1 MAFRGTESPMDF
13 EWQGHGPVDPNSPFH
28 KRILDMQAKKRK
40 AHDAIMVQKML
51 TVAGTHS
58 DFMSPQKSSFPTLR
72 EPNNQPFFFSDAPA
86 PSPQPSPFR
95 APSFTTPRKPF
106 DVDFSSPPD
115 NSSPLAPTDNEETPD
130 AKPLPPI
137 PVEFRSSPL
146 KEEKKRSSLSGLF
159 GRFAPSPG
167 RGEIRKANSDAIA
180 RRIHKKRRRAQ
191 KFDRSLVLKT
201 NDSPEDSDDEST
213 PSPTEPGPRKKP
225 VEEVGWITGL
235 FTFIHTY
242 PDAPSIIAKYLQV
255 FFNAAILGGCLYMFW
270 SFYATIQADVDRA
283 SQETMAEVLTEMA
296 QCSKNYV
303 ENRCGADTRLPALET
318 VCSNWEL
325 CMNRDPSAVKRARLS
340 AHTFAEIFNSFVEP
354 ISLKTMIFTI
364 TLVVVG
370 LVVNNATF
378 SLYRRQQ
385 EHQYGGMYRPPS
397 GSYMHPQQLGQLGQ
411 YPLSPGTPFPQQHYV
426 GWQGDTGFGG
436 QQQLDYSRSPS
447 KDHRSRSRSPEKK
460 RIQL

>member
-13 EWQGHGPVDPNSPFH
+13 EWQGHGPVDPSSPFH
-28 KRILDMQAKKRK
+28 KHMIDMQAKKR
-40 AHDAIMVQKML
+40 
-51 TVAGTHS
+51 THS
-58 DFMSPQKSSFPTLR
+58 DFMSPQKSAFPSLR

-86 PSPQPSPFR
+86 SSPQPSPFR
-95 APSFTTPRKPF
+95 TPSFTTPRKPF
-106 DVDFSSPPD
+106 DIDFSSPPD
-115 NSSPLAPTDNEETPD
+115 NSSPLGQTDNDETPD
-130 AKPLPPI
+130 AKPLPPLPI
-137 PVEFRSSPL
+137 EFTSTASKP
-146 KEEKKRSSLSGLF
+146 EKKPSSLPGPF
-159 GRFAPSPG
+159 GNFAASPG
-167 RGEIRKANSDAIA
+167 RGEIRKPNSDAIA

-191 KFDRSLVLKT
+191 KFDRSLILSR
-201 NDSPEDSDDEST
+201 NGSLDDSDDEST
-213 PSPTEPGPRKKP
+213 SSPTEAEPRKKA

-255 FFNAAILGGCLYMFW
+255 FFNAAILSGCLYMFW

-283 SQETMAEVLTEMA
+283 SEDTMAEVLAEMA
-296 QCSKNYV
+296 QCSKNYI

-385 EHQYGGMYRPPS
+385 ESHYAGMYRPPS
-397 GSYMHPQQLGQLGQ
+397 ASYMHPQHPGQFA
-411 YPLSPGTPFPQQHYV
+411 LSPPTPFTQQRYG
-426 GWQGDTGFGG
+426 GWPGEGGFGG
-436 QQQLDYSRSPS
+436 QQQLEYTRSPS
-447 KDHRSRSRSPEKK
+447 KEHRSRSRSPEKK

>member
-13 EWQGHGPVDPNSPFH
+13 EWQGHGPVDPTSPFH
-28 KRILDMQAKKRK
+28 RRMIDMQAKKR
-40 AHDAIMVQKML
+40 
-51 TVAGTHS
+51 THT
-58 DFMSPQKSSFPTLR
+58 DFMSPQKTSFPALR

-86 PSPQPSPFR
+86 SSPQPAAFR
-95 APSFTTPRKPF
+95 TPSFTTPRKPF
-106 DVDFSSPPD
+106 DIDFSSPPD
-115 NSSPLAPTDNEETPD
+115 NSSPLGQTDNDETPD
-130 AKPLPPI
+130 AKPLPPLPI
-137 PVEFRSSPL
+137 EFTSSPA
-146 KEEKKRSSLSGLF
+146 KPEKKRSSLSGLF
-159 GRFAPSPG
+159 GKFAASPG
-167 RGEIRKANSDAIA
+167 RGEIRKPNSDAIA
-180 RRIHKKRRRAQ
+180 RRVHKKRRRAQ
-191 KFDRSLVLKT
+191 KFDRSLILSRHGSL
-201 NDSPEDSDDEST
+201 DESDDEST
-213 PSPTEPGPRKKP
+213 PSPTEPTPRRKA

-255 FFNAAILGGCLYMFW
+255 FFNAAILSGCLYMFW

-283 SQETMAEVLTEMA
+283 SEDTMAEVLAEMA
-296 QCSKNYV
+296 QCSKNYI
-303 ENRCGADTRLPALET
+303 ENRCGADTRLPALEV

-364 TLVVVG
+364 TFVVVG

-385 EHQYGGMYRPPS
+385 ESHYAAMYRPPS
-397 GSYMHPQQLGQLGQ
+397 ASYMHPQH
-411 YPLSPGTPFPQQHYV
+411 PGPFPLPPSTPLTQPRYV
-426 GWQGDTGFGG
+426 GWQGDGGFGG
-436 QQQLDYSRSPS
+436 QQQLEYSRSPS
-447 KDHRSRSRSPEKK
+447 KEHRSRSRSPEKK

>member
-1 MAFRGTESPMDF
+1 MAFRGTESFMDF
-13 EWQGHGPVDPNSPFH
+13 EWQGHGPLDPTSPYH
-28 KRILDMQAKKRK
+28 KRVVEMQAKKR
-40 AHDAIMVQKML
+40 
-51 TVAGTHS
+51 THS
-58 DFMSPQKSSFPTLR
+58 EFGSPEKPAIPTLR

-86 PSPQPSPFR
+86 PPPESSPFR
-95 APSFTTPRKPF
+95 NPSFTTPRKPF
-106 DVDFSSPPD
+106 DIDFSSPPE
-115 NSSPLAPTDNEETPD
+115 NSSPLAATENEDTPD
-130 AKPLPPI
+130 VTPLPI
-137 PVEFRSSPL
+137 EFKSSPS
-146 KEEKKRSSLSGLF
+146 KTENKRNSLFGLY

-167 RGEIRKANSDAIA
+167 RGEIRKPTSDAVA

-191 KFDRSLVLKT
+191 QFDRQLVVGRKGSL
-201 NDSPEDSDDEST
+201 DDSDDESA
-213 PSPTEPGPRKKP
+213 PSPTEPEPKKPP

-270 SFYATIQADVDRA
+270 AFYATIQADVDRA
-283 SQETMAEVLTEMA
+283 SEDAMAEVLAEMA
-296 QCSKNYV
+296 ACSKNFI
-303 ENRCGADTRLPALET
+303 ENRCAADTRLPALEA

-325 CMNRDPSAVKRARLS
+325 CMKRDPSAVKRARLS

-378 SLYRRQQ
+378 TLYRRQQ
-385 EHQYGGMYRPPS
+385 ENQNVYRAPS
-397 GSYMHPQQLGQLGQ
+397 GAYVHPQQHPAHMGQFTLPPAAS
-411 YPLSPGTPFPQQHYV
+411 YAQQPYV
-426 GWQGDTGFGG
+426 GWHGDPGFVG
-436 QQQLDYSRSPS
+436 QQQLEYPRSPS
-447 KDHRSRSRSPEKK
+447 KEHRARSRSPEKK